1 MNAEELYD
9 AFAQIDD
16 DLLDGATGTVRSA
29 NDRSVKRI
37 FKTAVAVLIVT
48 LIFAAAEITVFAV
61 GASYADMTLSEYFGK
76 VFRKEINVDISGA
89 VAVVN
94 GEPIYKSSLD
104 FLMQSSPNVDEKT
117 ALEELIKQV
126 LLTQE
131 AEKRCYGLRITDEDV
146 KKTVE
151 TQMRYLKQIA
161 ALPESEQTE
170 SVRQLLSYLSEN
182 GITIEEYY
190 MNEESFRTYR
200 NLLMRSALLGDIT
213 KGETDPDKIIEKTES
228 FKNELYEKAEIEILL
243 AEEPPYV
250 LYGDYMNTG
259 RDMVVS
265 GGRKIDDIVK
275 TVGKRCVDEELESA
289 KGLRDVP
296 KGIYC
301 DINIYYVSYHIS
313 GLGDLTPDAISK
325 APDAWPYI
333 HIPIFCTYEGQKRVF
348 GEVLLKPTVTDYS
361 KMTWDYVRSDLVYHL
376 PDTEPY
382 KSGMDCKIW
391 TVAPTREDLARFC
404 LEKGIGEYKTA
415 MHFFC
420 REQWQDILLIQT
432 DTGEYVYDIGDTLAQ
447 ISGRP
452 LTNDKIRVY
461 TLREYKELLEAYLKE
476 HGGQSGIGGG
486 VGAVAAEKGE
496 VGKTALWIAGA
507 VLLCY
512 VSALAVVIVKIKK
525 HE

>member
-1 MNAEELYD
+1 MNAEKLYD

-16 DLLDGATGTVRSA
+16 DLLDGAAPTQDTIIT
-29 NDRSVKRI
+29 KRRPARRAFRTALASLLI
-37 FKTAVAVLIVT
+37 TAV
-48 LIFAAAEITVFAV
+48 FAAAELTVFAV
-61 GASYADMTLSEYFGK
+61 GASYADMTLGEYFGK
-76 VFRKEINVDISGA
+76 VFRKEIDASVSGA
-89 VAVVN
+89 VAIVN
-94 GEPIYKSSLD
+94 GEPVYRSSLD
-104 FLMQSSPNVDEKT
+104 FLIRSRPDVDEKT
-117 ALEELIKQV
+117 ALKELIKQV

-131 AEKRCYGLRITDEDV
+131 SEKRGYGARITDEAV
-146 KKTVE
+146 QKTVE

-161 ALPESEQTE
+161 ALPVSEQPE
-170 SVRQLLSYLSEN
+170 AARQILEYLSEN
-182 GITIEEYY
+182 NITIEEYY
-190 MNEESFRTYR
+190 LNEESFRTYR
-200 NLLMRSALLGDIT
+200 NVLMRSALLGDIT

-228 FKNELYEKAEIEILL
+228 FKNELYEKAEIEIFL

-250 LYGDYMNTG
+250 LYGDYMNG
-259 RDMVVS
+259 DRDMVA
-265 GGRKIDDIVK
+265 GNGKTIDEIVK
-275 TVGKRCVDEELESA
+275 TVGQRCVDEQLEFA
-289 KGLRDVP
+289 RHTGDAP
-296 KGIYC
+296 KDIYC
-301 DINIYYVSYHIS
+301 DINIYYVSYAVS
-313 GLGDLTPDAISK
+313 GLNDLTPEAISK

-348 GEVLLKPTVTDYS
+348 GEVLLKPTVTDYN
-361 KMTWDYVRSDLVYHL
+361 KWTWDYVTSTLSYHIL
-376 PDTEPY
+376 DTEPY

-391 TVAPTREDLARFC
+391 TVAPAREDLARFC

-415 MHFFC
+415 MHFFY

-461 TLREYKELLEAYLKE
+461 TLHEYEEIAKENDGK
-476 HGGQSGIGGG
+476 SGIGGG

-512 VSALAVVIVKIKK
+512 ASALAVVIVKIKK